1 MRSCYSIFI
10 DYTTLAPE
18 AKHKAMEKEG
28 IIILSE
34 AKHKA
39 TQRKEIKIF
48 LPNNN
53 QIMLYYS
60 DATEKN
66 KKTFLLLKIITKKK

>member
-1 MRSCYSIFI
+1 MRLCYSIFI

-39 TQRKEIKIF
+39 TQRKGIKIF

-53 QIMLYYS
+53 
-60 DATEKN
+60 
-66 KKTFLLLKIITKKK
+66 